1 MKAAYTLLENN
12 LYDDSGML
20 YGNTSNYSLHSTAEG
35 ALLFIVAVAGGLGNI
50 FAMTVTLICPTFR
63 QMSSAFLFHHCLLD
77 AVKSGFCIPFG
88 YSLLLGADIPHCDV
102 LGAGYILLMTVSAY
116 NLLALLINEE
126 YQCSFSTRRNYH
138 KNGDGC
144 CIAFGVVIIWFTT
157 VLLHLGVA
165 FLPGSSEY
173 SKDVGNCVYRYGVTK
188 NYVIHALWVILVT
201 GAVIVAAISFFHFYK
216 KLRSS
221 ANSRKW
227 TFLHKSLSSLSPNNA
242 MYNDQSEEVHYE
254 FDDLASQKALLQS
267 RRYLRRISIMMGMV
281 VSFVLCWYPLFLLT
295 LFDVHYKQPPHIYR
309 LLMIVAWTHPIT
321 TPIFCGIIYYDTAKG
336 EKVTKDVYTNA
347 IPMTTSR
354 SGEAIRQEINNMHR
368 ASGGIGFH
376 NENFQFTP
384 QFTPNHVRTTS
395 LRERYD
401 SVSDSIHNDSVA
413 PQCETIINYNSE
425 EGGCQTL
432 IM

>member
-1 MKAAYTLLENN
+1 MKDIYSSHEK
-12 LYDDSGML
+12 YY
-20 YGNTSNYSLHSTAEG
+20 YGGLPLDNSSNYNPPSVAEG
-35 ALLFIVAVAGGLGNI
+35 GVLFVVAVAGGLGNI
-50 FAMTVTLICPTFR
+50 FTMLVTLICPTFR

-77 AVKSGFCIPFG
+77 AIKSGFCIPFG
-88 YSLLLGADIPHCDV
+88 YSLLLKVDIPHCDV

-126 YQCSFSTRRNYH
+126 YQCSFSSRRNYH

-201 GAVIVAAISFFHFYK
+201 GAVIVAAISFIHFYK
-216 KLRSS
+216 KLRST
-221 ANSRKW
+221 AKSRKW
-227 TFLHKSLSSLSPNNA
+227 TFLHKSLSSLSPHNA
-242 MYNDQSEEVHYE
+242 VYNDQNEEIHYE
-254 FDDLASQKALLQS
+254 FDDLASQKAMLQS
-267 RRYLRRISIMMGMV
+267 KRYLRRITVMMLMV
-281 VSFVLCWYPLFLLT
+281 VSFVLCWYPLFFLT
-295 LFDVHYKQPPHIYR
+295 LFDVHYQQPPHIYR
-309 LLMIVAWTHPIT
+309 LLMIIAWTHPIT
-321 TPIFCGIIYYDTAKG
+321 TPIFCGIIYFDSSRG
-336 EKVTKDVYTNA
+336 EKISKDVYTNA
-347 IPMTTSR
+347 IPMTASR
-354 SGEAIRQEINNMHR
+354 SGEAIRQEINHMNL

-384 QFTPNHVRTTS
+384 HFTPNHLTESPT
-395 LRERYD
+395 RERFE
-401 SVSDSIHNDSVA
+401 SISDSTPCDTVTSH
-413 PQCETIINYNSE
+413 CETIINYNSE